1 MADKKATG
9 FIKLQIQAGQ
19 ANPAPPVGPALG
31 AQGVN
36 IMQFCQAFNAETKD
50 KGNTIIPVEI
60 TVYEDKSFSFI
71 CKTPPAAVLIK
82 EKLRLNSGSGIPH
95 VKKVG
100 QLTEQQLRE
109 IAEVKMPDLNANTIE
124 AAMEIVAG
132 TARSMGVTI
141 EGRAPKTEYVI
152 TKKLAALLA
161 GKSIEEAEGA
171 AAPAPAESAGG
182 EEAAEE
188 EAAE

>member
-82 EKLRLNSGSGIPH
+82 
-95 VKKVG
+95 
-100 QLTEQQLRE
+100 
-109 IAEVKMPDLNANTIE
+109 
-124 AAMEIVAG
+124 
-132 TARSMGVTI
+132 
-141 EGRAPKTEYVI
+141 
-152 TKKLAALLA
+152 
-161 GKSIEEAEGA
+161 
-171 AAPAPAESAGG
+171 
-182 EEAAEE
+182 
-188 EAAE
+188 